1 MAVNGR
7 HLLEKRKLAENTC
20 RSIQTKIAEDN
31 RALRVAEF
39 ESLSTV
45 KINKKMVKERT
56 NEMRAEVAQ
65 SLEKRRQR
73 LADLYNEE
81 MDDWRSEV
89 MSNVE
94 TQEDRKARF
103 VPEHLANIHT
113 SVLAVADVQ
122 YCTQISQNNGAG
134 LRFT

>member
-7 HLLEKRKLAENTC
+7 HLLEKRKQAENTC

-39 ESLSTV
+39 ESLSTI
-45 KINKKMVKERT
+45 KINKKLVKERT
-56 NEMRAEVAQ
+56 NEMRVEIAQ

-89 MSNVE
+89 MTNVE

-103 VPEHLANIHT
+103 VSEHLANIHT
-113 SVLAVADVQ
+113 GVVTVTDERF
-122 YCTQISQNNGAG
+122 CTQIS
-134 LRFT
+134 